1 MTMLYKFRTTIQ
13 QKFFKSK
20 YLLHQIHLKDLYA
33 VIKKFKPNSKSLSND
48 AAQISDW
55 LNQQKNNNSQWVV
68 VQS

>member
-1 MTMLYKFRTTIQ
+1 
-13 QKFFKSK
+13 
-20 YLLHQIHLKDLYA
+20 LKDLYA